1 MSEAPTLVLVYGA
14 RHQHVATV
22 DQRAGRYRRPHGAAA
37 VQRAVPIP
45 QLGDMYDDARTISA
59 AVQAIDGPVVV
70 CAHSYGG
77 VPTSLFLIRC
87 SGVTRRAIQMT
98 PPLA

>member
-14 RHQHVATV
+14 RRQHVATV

-45 QLGDMYDDARTISA
+45 QLGDMYDDARTIRA
-59 AVQAIDGPVVV
+59 AAQAIDGPVVV
-70 CAHSYGG
+70 CAVVRRCAH
-77 VPTSLFLIRC
+77 LAFLDSMC
-87 SGVTRRAIQMT
+87 GKWWEAVG
-98 PPLA
+98 